1 MGLEKLIESTYEL
14 YSKDNNISFEDY
26 INKVVN
32 DEEFEY
38 IFKDLCE
45 KLKS

>member
-14 YSKDNNISFEDY
+14 YSKDNISFEDY